1 MHSPPKSRFSTILC
15 HINFRHEQK
24 SLFSQIV
31 FLKDDI
37 PHLDS
42 VLKMKRIIALTIV
55 ALAVLPTFAQRGITA
70 KADKA
75 FELGK
80 YYDAIDEYKYAF
92 AKAKDKDKKNQI
104 MFMVAESYRMVQ
116 NSRQAEIWYKKV
128 IKKGYDNPLA
138 TLYLADAMRAQG
150 EYEDAMKE
158 YQNYSKLN
166 PSDDRGP
173 AGVES
178 CASAIE
184 WMGQPTRYKIENM
197 HYFNSKYSDFGIA
210 YAKDD
215 YSMVIFSSSREG
227 CTGGKISGVTGE
239 YYCDLVRSRVDR
251 KGKWSEPVAIEENI
265 NTEYEEGMPSTNKKC
280 NTLYFTSFREDKNK
294 NLVCKIFCSVKENA
308 EWGEPKELNLA
319 PDTVAVG
326 HPAISDDELTLIFVS
341 EMEGGYG
348 GKDLWKSTRANKSSD
363 WGKPVNMGPAINTSG
378 DEMFPYIHPEGTL
391 YFSSNGHAGMGGLDI
406 FKASE
411 GTSGWKVENMK
422 YPINSSSDD
431 FGICFES
438 EMERG
443 YFCSNRPGG
452 KGSDDIYQFSLP
464 PIEFTLTGIVRN
476 GKTDAIIAGAEV
488 NLIGSDGTNITA
500 KTETDGSYNFNL
512 SPNADY
518 RIVVKR
524 GGFLNSKDKTTTKG
538 LTDSEQLKVNID
550 LQPDDRRMDLDGI
563 EYEFNSAKLKPS
575 SIAGL
580 EVLVGILNDN
590 ANITIEIGSHADY
603 RGSDEANLKLS
614 EARAKSVV
622 DFLTTYGIDPERLD
636 SHGYGE
642 EMPKEVDKKMAQ
654 KYPFL
659 KEGDILT
666 EAFIKRLNDEQQE
679 ICNQINRRT
688 DFVVT
693 GRDYVPKVRKRR

>member
-1 MHSPPKSRFSTILC
+1 MKKFIAITI
-15 HINFRHEQK
+15 
-24 SLFSQIV
+24 
-31 FLKDDI
+31 
-37 PHLDS
+37 
-42 VLKMKRIIALTIV
+42 A
-55 ALAVLPTFAQRGITA
+55 ALAVLPAFAQRNITA

-80 YYDAIDEYKYAF
+80 YFDAIDEYKYAY

-104 MFMVAESYRMVQ
+104 LFMVAESYRMVH
-116 NSRQAEIWYKKV
+116 NYKQAENYYRKVVKKNF
-128 IKKGYDNPLA
+128 DNPLA
-138 TLYLADAMRAQG
+138 TLYMADALRAQG
-150 EYEDAMKE
+150 KYEEAMKE

-173 AGVES
+173 SGIES
-178 CASAIE
+178 CSMAVE
-184 WMGQPTRYKIENM
+184 WMAQPTRYQIEPM
-197 HYFNSKYSDFGIA
+197 HYFNSKYSDFGIT

-239 YYCDLVRSRVDR
+239 YYCDLFRSRVDR
-251 KGKWSEPVAIEENI
+251 KGKWSEPVPLEANI
-265 NTEYEEGMPSTNKKC
+265 NTDLEEGMPCTNKKC

-294 NLVCKIFCSVKENA
+294 NMVCKIFCSVKENA
-308 EWGEPKELNLA
+308 EWADPTELNLA

-326 HPAISDDELTLIFVS
+326 HPAISSDELTLIFVADMS
-341 EMEGGYG
+341 GGYG
-348 GKDLWKSTRANKSSD
+348 GKDLWKTTRANKSAE
-363 WGKPVNMGPAINTSG
+363 WGKPVNMGPAINTPG
-378 DEMFPYIHPEGTL
+378 DEMFPFIHPDGTL
-391 YFSSNGHAGMGGLDI
+391 YFSSNGHPGMGGLDI
-406 FKASE
+406 FKAVE
-411 GTSGWKVENMK
+411 TNSGWKVENMK

-431 FGICFES
+431 FSICFEA

-443 YFCSNRPGG
+443 YFCSNRSPRGD
-452 KGSDDIYQFSLP
+452 DDIYQFWLP
-464 PIEFTLTGIVRN
+464 PIEFTLTGVVRN

-575 SIAGL
+575 SIASL
-580 EVLVGILNDN
+580 EELVEILNDN
-590 ANITIEIGSHADY
+590 QNITIEIGSHADY
-603 RGSDEANLKLS
+603 RGSDEANMKLS

-622 DFLTTYGIDPERLD
+622 DFLTTYGIDRERL
-636 SHGYGE
+636 SSKGYGE
-642 EMPKEVDKKMAQ
+642 TMPKEVDKGLLKTLIEKRGINAS
-654 KYPFL
+654 FL
-659 KEGDILT
+659 KDGDILT
-666 EAFIKRLNDEQQE
+666 EQFIKRLTDEQQE